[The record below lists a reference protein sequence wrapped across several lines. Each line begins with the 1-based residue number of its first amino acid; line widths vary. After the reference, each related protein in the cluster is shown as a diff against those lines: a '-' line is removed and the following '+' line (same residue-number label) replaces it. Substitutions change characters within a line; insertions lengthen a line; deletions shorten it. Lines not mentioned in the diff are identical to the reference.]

1 MLKVVVAS
9 SESSTNVII
18 IFFALESQ
26 GFQGTPKRDDP
37 ETERKVWKDCT

>member
-1 MLKVVVAS
+1 MLKVVAAS

-18 IFFALESQ
+18 FFALESH

-37 ETERKVWKDCT
+37 ETERKVWKDCI